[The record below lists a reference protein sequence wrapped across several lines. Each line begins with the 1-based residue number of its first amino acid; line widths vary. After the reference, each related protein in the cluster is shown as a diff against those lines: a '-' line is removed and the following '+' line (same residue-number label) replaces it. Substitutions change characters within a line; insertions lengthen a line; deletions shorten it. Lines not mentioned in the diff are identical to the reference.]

1 MENKLIFESICRIF
15 KYNDKNNYFEFYGV
29 GDYTRYL
36 LFNFLFL
43 EEKGKIKFNSV
54 DELWIIKE
62 FKNEEEKDLNLN
74 IIKYLI
80 SYIENNNAKYPV
92 DLIKKFMEL
101 KDQET
106 FEIFR
111 YLQSIYS
118 SCNSNPIFIT
128 YSLAYSIAFNKP
140 QIKICLKRDFKEII
154 SPILNKF
161 QVFDNIEYNRIN
173 KNFLKYFNRLLIS
186 NEKGK
191 EYYDYLCNFNKN
203 DSASLELIF
212 DESFSY
218 FSQLKEIIIETKK
231 KYNEKTKKRKENI
244 ENEINS
250 KSDTSER
257 TGNNNSSEKN
267 ISSNGE
273 NDNASPEEKPK
284 NIIFENNVNDISKKG
299 EKMQISNSGK
309 IIIHA
314 INKAEIK
321 GIDLEE
327 KKEENKNKENKGDN
341 SNELIAKIN
350 KMIDEKIAK
359 INQMHDE
366 KTEKQFLSFI
376 DINGKLIFLNSLL
389 MKISFIINN
398 SKLKKESIEKY
409 YDLRKRNI
417 DYKLLIDKL
426 SSTIYILQ
434 NANIINLKRKLVECL
449 LYEIF
454 EKYKED
460 LIFDKT
466 YFPGKYHLDR
476 LSAIIQEAFDKYEQK
491 EKSNHCEKCSEK
503 NKCEKCA
510 KRDVLYKSKKSEINT
525 DIKKLRELKND
536 EESANFDAYIKIK
549 DNARQY
555 YKLLMV
561 IEFLKFC
568 KKNLH
573 PFVHGEGENIN
584 YYLLTNSLFAPNIK
598 NADILLSLNDMIETN
613 KIENDNITL
622 HLGEFNF
629 SEDLNLYVPDK
640 KISNK
645 EVVKILLNPQKF
657 SINEKHYSTKF
668 SEIKIKLERD
678 LSIFNECYD
687 SFFKLD
693 FSEDLI
699 EKNIDFSKIEFEE
712 NDLYKLLNSYKEKM
726 KTILKK
732 DIKLTEALQT
742 IKSIILQIK
751 EEVEKAQRFINN
763 IGNTNGDL
771 EKLKKTVIS
780 YQNRIYLILKFV
792 EEQNVEFHNFQ
803 MQIYEEF
810 ENSSKEILKQSEC
823 LKSLLE
829 SVSFVEKENLLE
841 KWSKS
846 KLHSKIKKEDI
857 NYTNMKNNIMDLI
870 VSVRMDLKYTYE
882 ERFTLWMVKNG
893 FSKYLKNDF

>member
-43 EEKGKIKFNSV
+43 EEKGKVKFNSV

-584 YYLLTNSLFAPNIK
+584 YYLFTCSLFPPTIK
-598 NADILLSLNDMIETN
+598 SADILLSLNDLIETN
-613 KIENDNITL
+613 KIENDNIKIL
-622 HLGEFNF
+622 LKEFNF
-629 SEDLNLYVPDK
+629 SDDLNLYVPDK
-640 KISNK
+640 TISN
-645 EVVKILLNPQKF
+645 EQAVKILLKPQKF
-657 SINEKHYSTKF
+657 SINEKHYSNKF
-668 SEIKIKLERD
+668 NEIKNKLNQD
-678 LSIFNECYD
+678 LSIFNECYN
-687 SFFKLD
+687 SFFKGD
-693 FSEDLI
+693 FIGDLI
-699 EKNIDFSKIEFEE
+699 EKNIDFSKIESEE

-732 DIKLTEALQT
+732 DIKLTEALET
-742 IKSIILQIK
+742 IKSIILRINK
-751 EEVEKAQRFINN
+751 EAENAQRFIIN
-763 IGNTNGDL
+763 IGNTNGDV

-780 YQNRIYLILKFV
+780 YLNRIYLILKFI

-810 ENSSKEILKQSEC
+810 ENSSREILKKSEC
-823 LKSLLE
+823 LKYLLE
-829 SVSFVEKENLLE
+829 SVAFIEKENLLE

-846 KLHSKIKKEDI
+846 QLNPKIKKEDL
-857 NYTNMKNNIMDLI
+857 NYTCMKNNIMDLI
-870 VSVRMDLKYTYE
+870 ISVRMDLKYSYE